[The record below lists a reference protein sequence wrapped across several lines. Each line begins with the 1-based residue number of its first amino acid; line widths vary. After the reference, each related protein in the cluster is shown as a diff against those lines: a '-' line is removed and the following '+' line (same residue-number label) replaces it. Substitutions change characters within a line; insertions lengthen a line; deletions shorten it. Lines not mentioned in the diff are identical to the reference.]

1 MVRIR
6 WLPMYRLV
14 ASQAAQVLA
23 LGLVVY
29 GIAEI
34 VVIPFLFA
42 GLGED
47 RRLLGLFL
55 EAFFFKR
62 LLFLRL
68 AIVLCGGFGW
78 NALGGFIWRLNRA
91 VFAFD
96 VLGTALLAP
105 IVLGVPLVS
114 RLVLNRIVGLMLK
127 RKVTHS
133 IKKWINSKNKK
144 CLVIQ
149 GARQTG
155 KTYIVERFAEE
166 NYEEIVEINFKQIPS
181 AMDIFSG
188 DLTVDNMVMAMRFRF
203 PEKKIIP
210 GKSLIFLD
218 EIQECQEAITSLKFW
233 ALDNRFDV
241 IASGSLLGIDYKRA
255 SSYPVGYVDYLKMYG
270 IDFEEFLWGMGISED
285 MIMKLCSYLDLKAII
300 PEAIH
305 SQMMKYFRQYIA
317 IGGMP
322 EAVQKYIDTRDFR
335 EVDRI
340 QRSLLQGYQYDIA
353 HYATAEEKVKAEK
366 CYLSLAKQ
374 LLDKENHKFQ
384 YKEVEHGGRAQ
395 KYFSSIEWLLR
406 ADMVH
411 LCKRVTDI
419 RFDLDDYAR
428 DDFFRAYTT
437 DLSLLMAMKDFSIKQ
452 HIIENTLI
460 GNSKGG
466 IFECAVADALY
477 KKGYPLYFYK
487 NETTKKEIDIIIQ
500 KDGKVIPIE
509 VKSGNTR
516 ANSLKSIMKNN
527 KDISFGYKFID
538 GNIGASKEGIITL
551 PLYMVAFFDI

>member
-1 MVRIR
+1 
-6 WLPMYRLV
+6 
-14 ASQAAQVLA
+14 
-23 LGLVVY
+23 
-29 GIAEI
+29 
-34 VVIPFLFA
+34 
-42 GLGED
+42 
-47 RRLLGLFL
+47 
-55 EAFFFKR
+55 
-62 LLFLRL
+62 
-68 AIVLCGGFGW
+68 
-78 NALGGFIWRLNRA
+78 
-91 VFAFD
+91 
-96 VLGTALLAP
+96 
-105 IVLGVPLVS
+105 
-114 RLVLNRIVGLMLK
+114 MLK
-127 RKVTHS
+127 TKVMHY
-133 IKKWINSKNKK
+133 IKKWVDSKNKK

-181 AMDIFSG
+181 AIDIFSG

-210 GKSLIFLD
+210 GKTMIFLD

-255 SSYPVGYVDYLKMYG
+255 SSYPGGYVDYLKMYG

-285 MIMKLCSYLDLKAII
+285 MIMNLCGYLSSKAAI

-305 SQMMKYFRQYIA
+305 SQMMKYFRQYVA

-322 EAVQKYIDTRDFR
+322 EAVQKYIDTKDFR

-411 LCKRVTDI
+411 LSKLVTDV

-437 DLSLLMAMKDFSIKQ
+437 DLSLLMAMKDFSLKQ
-452 HIIENTLI
+452 RIVENTLE
-460 GNSKGG
+460 GNFKGG
-466 IFECAVADALY
+466 IYEYAITDALY

-487 NETTKKEIDIIIQ
+487 NETTKREIDVVIP
-500 KDGKVIPIE
+500 KDGMVVPIE
-509 VKSGNTR
+509 VKGGNTR
-516 ANSLKSIMKNN
+516 ANSLKSLMKNH
-527 KDISFGYKFID
+527 KDISYGYKFAD
-538 GNIGASKEGIITL
+538 GNIGVDEDGIITL
-551 PLYMVAFFDI
+551 PLYMVAFI